1 MLQTPQTWAS
11 CLMSEW
17 ISERA
22 ADCLLTPPCRYD
34 LQFGQSKEA
43 KRRRKALMR
52 EKLRRAAA
60 EARRRR
66 KEAGEQG
73 RWNKKQRKII
83 SDATEQQRS
92 RPPPA
97 APVRPPD
104 GNTEA
109 KGALEG
115 GGESKADDTSE
126 SDSDGDD
133 EDDDSEAT
141 SSDSGSSDAS
151 ADSTTSRHKHREA
164 VRRRRLAQEQRLR
177 QPPPG
182 YSTASGASAW
192 EQARFEGDPV
202 DSIHDAAAATGSAL
216 TATGEVRWLC
226 PACGEPAVG
235 ALAEPCP
242 ACGDTNASPVERAGG
257 LATQLKAAR
266 PSKLSPLPTAGGQPT
281 RRLNPTTPLPPL
293 RQAAPGGAGLHRR
306 GDLDNGAGVAATGGV
321 DDVEAR
327 ARQALAS
334 RAGKT
339 KKRAKAK
346 KSRH

>member
-1 MLQTPQTWAS
+1 
-11 CLMSEW
+11 MSEW

-73 RWNKKQRKII
+73 RWNKKQRKIT

-182 YSTASGASAW
+182 GCATGASAW